1 MKPIEDAWKKFEVMV
16 VPNDAGPVQHS
27 EMRKAFYAGASVLF
41 RILTDRISSDEEPT
55 EQDMRLM
62 DDIAKEVDE
71 FGQEL
76 DAAVLKGRG
85 FKA

>member
-16 VPNDAGPVQHS
+16 VPKDAGPVQRD
-27 EMRKAFYAGASVLF
+27 ETRKAFYSGAAILF
-41 RILTDRISSDEEPT
+41 QILINRIDKEEEPT

-76 DAAVLKGRG
+76 DAAVLKA
-85 FKA
+85 KT